1 MKGQIKLSRKHFD
14 DYYNKICSQFF
25 SLNKV
30 FDDLSK
36 EVAEGMVEPERL
48 EQLKVTIQPI
58 KDSYQTLSYIKY
70 LLDQPQKRRK
80 QPRYKDMNKKLLKI
94 SEGHQAED
102 VLNNNKQILDSL
114 KN

>member
-1 MKGQIKLSRKHFD
+1 MSRKHFD

-25 SLNKV
+25 SLNEV

-70 LLDQPQKRRK
+70 LLDKPQRSHK
-80 QPRYKDMNKKLLKI
+80 QPRYKNVNKKLLEI

-102 VLNNNKQILDSL
+102 VLKNNKQILDSL

>member
-1 MKGQIKLSRKHFD
+1 MSRKHFD
-14 DYYNKICSQFF
+14 DYYNKVCAQFL
-25 SLNKV
+25 SLNEV

-48 EQLKVTIQPI
+48 EQLKVTLQPI

-70 LLDQPQKRRK
+70 LLDKPQKAQK
-80 QPRYKDMNKKLLKI
+80 EPRYKGMNKRLLKI
-94 SEGHQAED
+94 SEGHQDTD
-102 VLNNNKQILDSL
+102 VLNRNKQILDEL